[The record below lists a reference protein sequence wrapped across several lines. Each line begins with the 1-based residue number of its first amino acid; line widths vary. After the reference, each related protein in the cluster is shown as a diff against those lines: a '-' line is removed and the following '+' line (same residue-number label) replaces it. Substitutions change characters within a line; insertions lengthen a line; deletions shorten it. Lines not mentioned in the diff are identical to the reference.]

1 MAERAETDLLRLLTG
16 ALAEGGRARPVLLLV
31 EGAAGTGKSRLLSRL
46 LSALPVPAR
55 TGIDGIRDGIDDD
68 EIRDDRGRDDR
79 GRGGRDDRGPGDRG
93 PGHGG
98 RGDAVPGDGIRGDGL
113 RSGGIPGGEA
123 PGAAAIGGTAG
134 AERPG
139 HGPLLLAVDDVHRA
153 APADIA
159 ALGALLADPPG
170 RFACVLTYRPEEL
183 PEPGLVLGPGTD
195 FPAALAVVRHTL
207 GPLGPAAVAERAAAA
222 LGLDACPPDLAA
234 ALHRAS
240 GGNAQTVADLLDA
253 LAPRAADR
261 PAPRP
266 ADRPAPP
273 GTGERPASA
282 HDGRP
287 APPGPVGRHAPP
299 GHGESRPAPGPE
311 DVEAVGP
318 PPRLTALTLRRA
330 AAVPERYRAVVH
342 AAAVLDHPA
351 SARDLAAVAG
361 LDGRAGRDALV
372 AALRAAALQELPDG
386 RYGFAVP
393 LAAAAVRGAVAGPVR
408 EALHERAAALLARRQ
423 PVPWE
428 RLAGHRRACGDRR
441 GWLRAVERAAQ
452 EHADRGDV
460 ENAVGL
466 LESAL
471 ATGPVPPHARSRLAL
486 MLARSAVMGLGSQPT
501 RKVLEHILDDPRL
514 AQAVRG
520 EIRLDLGLLL
530 CNQLGRAQEGQAEL
544 ERAVDDLAGHP
555 VPLARAMSALAMPYW
570 PGLPLADN
578 IAWMDRALA
587 VATESGDPVV
597 QTAAAA
603 NRVSVLLNTGDPGAW
618 PLIERL
624 PRDSDVVGCRQQAA
638 RGLCNAADAAVWL
651 GRYAETRDLLEEG
664 VALAA
669 RSGAAYAERTGRG
682 TLLVLDWATGSWD
695 GLADRARALVREA
708 QGMPNIAS
716 DALTVLGLL
725 ALARGEWAD
734 IHEYLTGPGAL
745 GVDRS
750 PVPLSAAASGALIRL
765 ALARDETGPAAAE
778 AADAWRR
785 LRAKGV
791 WAWGAELAPWA
802 VEATARAGAVPA
814 AREMTAEFAA
824 GLEGRDAP
832 SADAALLW
840 TRGVLAEHTGDP
852 EAAVRHYEAASA
864 AYAALPHPYHEL
876 LTAAA
881 GARRALAAG
890 REDAVAVLADCADRF
905 DALGAAWD
913 AARTRA
919 ELREHLPAEERRGPG
934 RPGYGDVLSPREAE
948 VAELAGA
955 GMTNRDIAAALH
967 LSPRTVEQH
976 VARALRKTGARSR
989 QQLAAALRT
998 GPAAL
1003 RTGPAAR

>member
-68 EIRDDRGRDDR
+68 EIRDDRGRGGRDDR
-79 GRGGRDDRGPGDRG
+79 GRGGRDDRG

-98 RGDAVPGDGIRGDGL
+98 RGDAVPGDGGRGDEL
-113 RSGGIPGGEA
+113 RSDGIPGGEA
-123 PGAAAIGGTAG
+123 RGAGAIGGAAG

-139 HGPLLLAVDDVHRA
+139 HGPLLLAVEDVHRA
-153 APADIA
+153 TPADIA

-253 LAPRAADR
+253 LAHH
-261 PAPRP
+261 PAGRQ
-266 ADRPAPP
+266 APP
-273 GTGERPASA
+273 GTGSA
-282 HDGRP
+282 PPGTGDRQAPPHDGRP
-287 APPGPVGRHAPP
+287 APPGHDGR
-299 GHGESRPAPGPE
+299 RPAPGPD
-311 DVEAVGP
+311 DVEAAGP

-330 AAVPERYRAVVH
+330 AAVPERYRAIVH

-393 LAAAAVRGAVAGPVR
+393 LAAAAVRGAVPGPVR
-408 EALHERAAALLARRQ
+408 EALHERAAALLARSQ

-460 ENAVGL
+460 ESAVGL

-471 ATGPVPPHARSRLAL
+471 ATGPVPSHARSRLAL

-514 AQAVRG
+514 ARAVRG

-570 PGLPLADN
+570 PGLPLTDN

-651 GRYAETRDLLEEG
+651 GRYAETRSLLEEG

-734 IHEYLTGPGAL
+734 IHGYLAGPGAL

-750 PVPLSAAASGALIRL
+750 PVPLSAATSGALIRL

-785 LRAKGV
+785 LRGKGV

-802 VEATARAGAVPA
+802 VEATARAGSVPA

-852 EAAVRHYEAASA
+852 EAAVRHYEDASA
-864 AYAALPHPYHEL
+864 AYAALPRPYHEL

-890 REDAVAVLADCADRF
+890 REEAVTVLADCADRF

-919 ELREHLPAEERRGPG
+919 ELREHRPAEERRAPG

-989 QQLAAALRT
+989 QQLAAVLPT
-998 GPAAL
+998 GPA
-1003 RTGPAAR
+1003 R

>member
-16 ALAEGGRARPVLLLV
+16 ALAEGGRGRPVLLLV

-55 TGIDGIRDGIDDD
+55 TGVDEIRDDG
-68 EIRDDRGRDDR
+68 IRDDRGRYDRGRYDR
-79 GRGGRDDRGPGDRG
+79 GRGGWGPGDRG
-93 PGHGG
+93 RGVGG
-98 RGDAVPGDGIRGDGL
+98 RGHGVRADEVPGDGNQGDGNQGDELRADGTPGKEASAAGAIRGAD
-113 RSGGIPGGEA
+113 
-123 PGAAAIGGTAG
+123 G

-139 HGPLLLAVDDVHRA
+139 RGPLLLAVEDVHRA
-153 APADIA
+153 GPADTA

-195 FPAALAVVRHTL
+195 FPAGLAVVRHTL

-222 LGLDACPPDLAA
+222 LGLDECPPGLAA

-253 LAPRAADR
+253 LAPR
-261 PAPRP
+261 PAGPQ
-266 ADRPAPP
+266 ALP
-273 GTGERPASA
+273 GTGERPA
-282 HDGRP
+282 
-287 APPGPVGRHAPP
+287 PGPDSRQDPP
-299 GHGESRPAPGPE
+299 GHDARHVPHGHGERRPAPGPE

-361 LDGRAGRDALV
+361 LDGRAGRDAVV

-393 LAAAAVRGAVAGPVR
+393 LAAAAVRGAVPGPVR

-428 RLAGHRRACGDRR
+428 RLAGHRRACGDRK
-441 GWLRAVERAAQ
+441 GWLHAVERAAQ

-514 AQAVRG
+514 ARAVRG

-530 CNQLGRAQEGQAEL
+530 CNQLGRAPEGQAEL

-570 PGLPLADN
+570 PGPPLTDN

-603 NRVSVLLNTGDPGAW
+603 NQVSVLLNTGDPGAW

-651 GRYAETRDLLEEG
+651 GRYAETRSLLEEG

-750 PVPLSAAASGALIRL
+750 PVPLSAATSGALIRL

-802 VEATARAGAVPA
+802 VEATARAGSVPA

-864 AYAALPHPYHEL
+864 AYAALPRPYHEL

-890 REDAVAVLADCADRF
+890 REDAVTVLADCADRF

-919 ELREHLPAEERRGPG
+919 ELREHRPAEERRAPG

-976 VARALRKTGARSR
+976 VARALRKTGAHSR
-989 QQLAAALRT
+989 QQLPAVLHT
-998 GPAAL
+998 GPV
-1003 RTGPAAR
+1003 AR